1 METCSTSFLL
11 EVAIE
16 AARTGGTHAL
26 KNASRRNETVQAY
39 AHDVKLVLDVECQ
52 GKIESVIRH
61 HFPKHAI
68 LGEEDETLLDGTRLG
83 DGKSSA
89 SGSDDYE
96 WIVDP
101 IDGTVNFSHGL
112 PAWCCSVAVRRGTT
126 VLAGAVYAPA
136 FDVLYTASLEQPST
150 RNGVP
155 IHVSSQGS
163 LSHCIIMTGMDKNLA
178 PGVAPLTFF
187 SRIAQSCQKARI
199 VGSAA
204 LDLCWVAEGIADG
217 YFEGSIYLWD
227 IAAAGLIVQQ
237 AGGVG
242 EVVAQREEPYQM
254 SYVAS
259 NGHIQEV
266 LRALVEV

>member
-1 METCSTSFLL
+1 
-11 EVAIE
+11 
-16 AARTGGTHAL
+16 
-26 KNASRRNETVQAY
+26 
-39 AHDVKLVLDVECQ
+39 
-52 GKIESVIRH
+52 
-61 HFPKHAI
+61 
-68 LGEEDETLLDGTRLG
+68 
-83 DGKSSA
+83 
-89 SGSDDYE
+89 
-96 WIVDP
+96 
-101 IDGTVNFSHGL
+101 
-112 PAWCCSVAVRRGTT
+112 
-126 VLAGAVYAPA
+126 
-136 FDVLYTASLEQPST
+136 
-150 RNGVP
+150 
-155 IHVSSQGS
+155 
-163 LSHCIIMTGMDKNLA
+163 MDKNLA

-266 LRALVEV
+266 LRALVAV